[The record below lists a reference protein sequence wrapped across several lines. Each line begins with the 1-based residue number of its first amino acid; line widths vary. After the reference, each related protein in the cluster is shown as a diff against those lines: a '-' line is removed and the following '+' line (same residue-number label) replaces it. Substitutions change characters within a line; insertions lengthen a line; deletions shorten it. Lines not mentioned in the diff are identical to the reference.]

1 MRPYRRLPLNCSP
14 LLPIPSPRPARF
26 GRRVFWFWLS
36 PASQPLAPTPLPA
49 PQLLFGFGCN
59 ILSSDQFSAVDENM
73 FYQVRLCASLR
84 QCGGVVPTQQTNTG
98 AGERAV
104 APGRL
109 PCAACCLL
117 CSQLC
122 LTTAAHTMFG
132 PRINGFLPAPY

>member
-73 FYQVRLCASLR
+73 FYQVRLCAALM
-84 QCGGVVPTQQTNTG
+84 QCGGVVPTQQTNIG

-104 APGRL
+104 APGPPPVCRL
-109 PCAACCLL
+109 LPPL
-117 CSQLC
+117 QPVVF
-122 LTTAAHTMFG
+122 AHTMFG